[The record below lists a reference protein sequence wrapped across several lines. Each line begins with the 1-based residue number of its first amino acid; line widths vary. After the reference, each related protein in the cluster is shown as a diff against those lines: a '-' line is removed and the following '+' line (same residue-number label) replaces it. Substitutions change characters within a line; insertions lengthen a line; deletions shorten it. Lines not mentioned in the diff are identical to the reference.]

1 MKIDIFC
8 HIVPQNYYE
17 RMLKLPET
25 GTTIKKRTANI
36 PAMVNLDARFRFM
49 DLFAEYCQVV
59 SMAAPP
65 IEAMGDAKL
74 SPELAQIANDG
85 LAELVDKHPDRF
97 PGFVAALPMNNP
109 GAAVEEIDRAVLKL
123 GAVGVQIFSN
133 VNGRPLDE
141 PDFLPIFEKIA
152 ERNVPIWLH
161 PSRSSNFADYATEK
175 KSKFE
180 LWWVF
185 GWPYETSVA
194 MGRILFAGYFDRFP
208 ELKIISHHL
217 GAMVPYFSGRTG
229 AGLDQ
234 LGVRTEGEDLALVG
248 RKLRKRPQEYFKM
261 FYADTATFGS
271 LPALRCGLDFF
282 GADQVLFAS
291 DTPFDP
297 EKGPGYIRDTIKI
310 LDSLGMPKDKLDDI
324 YFRNF
329 EKLVGQKFV
338 K

>member
-8 HIVPQNYYE
+8 HIVPQNYYD

-25 GTTIKKRTANI
+25 GTTIKRRTANI
-36 PAMVNLDARFRFM
+36 PAMVNLDARFRIM
-49 DLFAEYCQVV
+49 DRFDEYCQVV

-85 LAELVDKHPDRF
+85 MAELVVKHPDRF

-109 GAAVEEIDRAVLKL
+109 AAAVEEIDRAVLKL
-123 GAVGVQIFSN
+123 GAVGFQLYSN

-161 PSRSSNFADYATEK
+161 PSRSSAFPDYLTEK

-194 MGRILFAGYFDRFP
+194 MARILFAGYFDKFP

-217 GAMVPYFSGRTG
+217 GAMIPYFSGRTG
-229 AGLDQ
+229 PGLDQ
-234 LGVRTEGEDLALVG
+234 LGARTEEEDLAMVG

-271 LPALRCGLDFF
+271 MPALRCGLEFF

-297 EKGPGYIRDTIKI
+297 EKGPGYIRETIKCVEGVEMLAADRYKI
-310 LDSLGMPKDKLDDI
+310 YEGNARKLM
-324 YFRNF
+324 RL
-329 EKLVGQKFV
+329 KLA
-338 K
+338 

>member
-8 HIVPQNYYE
+8 HIVPQNYYD
-17 RMLKLPET
+17 RMLKLPEI

-36 PAMVNLDARFRFM
+36 PAMVNLDARFRIM
-49 DLFAEYCQVV
+49 DRFQDYCQVV

-74 SPELAQIANDG
+74 SPELAQMANDG
-85 LAELVDKHPDRF
+85 MAELVVKHPDRF

-109 GAAVEEIDRAVLKL
+109 AAAVEEIDRAVLKL
-123 GAVGVQIFSN
+123 GAVGFQIYSN

-161 PSRSSNFADYATEK
+161 PSRSSNFADYVTEK

-194 MGRILFAGYFDRFP
+194 MGAHSVCRVF
-208 ELKIISHHL
+208 
-217 GAMVPYFSGRTG
+217 
-229 AGLDQ
+229 
-234 LGVRTEGEDLALVG
+234 
-248 RKLRKRPQEYFKM
+248 
-261 FYADTATFGS
+261 
-271 LPALRCGLDFF
+271 
-282 GADQVLFAS
+282 
-291 DTPFDP
+291 
-297 EKGPGYIRDTIKI
+297 
-310 LDSLGMPKDKLDDI
+310 
-324 YFRNF
+324 
-329 EKLVGQKFV
+329 
-338 K
+338 

>member
-8 HIVPQNYYE
+8 HIVPQNYYD
-17 RMLKLPET
+17 RMLKLPES

-36 PAMVNLDARFRFM
+36 PAMVNLEARFRIM
-49 DLFAEYCQVV
+49 DRFQDYCQVV

-85 LAELVDKHPDRF
+85 MAELVTKHPDRF
-97 PGFVAALPMNNP
+97 PGFVAALPMNNAA
-109 GAAVEEIDRAVLKL
+109 AAVEEIDRAVLKL
-123 GAVGVQIFSN
+123 GAVGFQFYSN
-133 VNGRPLDE
+133 VNGRPLDDPE
-141 PDFLPIFEKIA
+141 FLPIFAKIA

-161 PSRSSNFADYATEK
+161 PSRSSAFPDYLTEK

-185 GWPYETSVA
+185 GWPYETSIA
-194 MGRILFAGYFDRFP
+194 MARILFAGYFDRFP

-217 GAMVPYFSGRTG
+217 GAMIPYFSGRTG
-229 AGLDQ
+229 PGLDQ
-234 LGVRTEGEDLALVG
+234 LGARTEEEDLAMVG

-297 EKGPGYIRDTIKI
+297 EKGPGYIRETIRCVEGVEMSAADRHKI
-310 LDSLGMPKDKLDDI
+310 YEGNARKLM
-324 YFRNF
+324 RL
-329 EKLVGQKFV
+329 KLA
-338 K
+338 

>member
-17 RMLKLPET
+17 RMLKLPES
-25 GTTIKKRTANI
+25 GTTIKRRTANI
-36 PAMVNLDARFRFM
+36 PAMVNLDARFRMM
-49 DLFAEYCQVV
+49 DRFADYVQVV

-65 IEAMGDAKL
+65 IEALGDAKS
-74 SPELAQIANDG
+74 SPELARIANDG
-85 LAELVDKHPDRF
+85 MAELVDKHPDRF

-109 GAAVEEIDRAVLKL
+109 DAAVEEIDRAVLKL
-123 GAVGVQIFSN
+123 GAAGVQIYSN

-141 PDFLPIFEKIA
+141 PDFKPIFQKLA
-152 ERNVPIWLH
+152 ERNVASWLH
-161 PSRSSNFADYATEK
+161 PTRSANFPDYVSEK

-185 GWPYETSVA
+185 GWPYETSIA
-194 MGRILFAGYFDRFP
+194 MGRIIFAGYFDQFP
-208 ELKIISHHL
+208 NLKIITHHL

-234 LGVRTEGEDLALVG
+234 LGARTEDEDLALLG
-248 RKLRKRPQEYFKM
+248 RSLKKRPQDYFKM

-271 LPALRCGLDFF
+271 RPAMQCGLEFF

-291 DTPFDP
+291 DSPFDP
-297 EKGPGYIRDTIKI
+297 EKGPGYIRETIRCVEELQLSSADRAKI
-310 LDSLGMPKDKLDDI
+310 YEGNARKMMRLKLA
-324 YFRNF
+324 
-329 EKLVGQKFV
+329 
-338 K
+338 